1 MGGLPAACRREL
13 TKQSCLP
20 LHSMP
25 PSVPLQ
31 QAIDWPGARPVVSLP
46 GGECK
51 GDMKPIRLVCSVLF
65 LVCGCSLGE
74 AQATRRVG
82 LWEGHPEFRACIRQ
96 AVPTQVHYAEVYK
109 ACLGLEEEDDQ
120 AMECVKDKTPL
131 EDLLQVKMC
140 QRQLRDQVAYG
151 TPNRAVGKRTIGDL
165 GGTRFRVFRSGVLK
179 GRRNCCPDL
188 RSGWWPGGGLYLSH

>member
-1 MGGLPAACRREL
+1 
-13 TKQSCLP
+13 
-20 LHSMP
+20 
-25 PSVPLQ
+25 
-31 QAIDWPGARPVVSLP
+31 
-46 GGECK
+46 
-51 GDMKPIRLVCSVLF
+51 MKPIRLFCSVLF

-140 QRQLRDQVAYG
+140 QRQLQDQVAYG
-151 TPNRAVGKRTIGDL
+151 TPNQRSESEPSATWAGPGFGFFGL
-165 GGTRFRVFRSGVLK
+165 VF
-179 GRRNCCPDL
+179 
-188 RSGWWPGGGLYLSH
+188 